1 MFVNVGASE
10 IAFVIIH
17 CTDYEFSEAT
27 FISEI
32 F

>member
-10 IAFVIIH
+10 IAFIIIH
-17 CTDYEFSEAT
+17 CTDYELSAAI